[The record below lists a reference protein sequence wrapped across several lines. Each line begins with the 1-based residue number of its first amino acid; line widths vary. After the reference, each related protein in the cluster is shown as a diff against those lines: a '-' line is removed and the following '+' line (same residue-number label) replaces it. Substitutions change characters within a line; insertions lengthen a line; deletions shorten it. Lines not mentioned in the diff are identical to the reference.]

1 MHSTTGGRIGSR
13 SGSTSTSNSA
23 AGGTGAT
30 GATTTTTTSSS
41 TARILGPTLFQDET
55 NSNPNPK
62 YIQQY
67 LRSIIIHSLDTLNY
81 QNAEF
86 ASERLLALMEQ
97 QREQQLHHHNHSQ
110 PQSQRDDENDE
121 F

>member
-13 SGSTSTSNSA
+13 SGSTSTSNSNSA
-23 AGGTGAT
+23 AGGTRAT

-62 YIQQY
+62 YIQQ
-67 LRSIIIHSLDTLNY
+67 
-81 QNAEF
+81 
-86 ASERLLALMEQ
+86 
-97 QREQQLHHHNHSQ
+97 
-110 PQSQRDDENDE
+110 
-121 F
+121 